1 MCLFLFAFCCLLWLG
16 GFGFSFGYLLAV
28 WFGLA
33 LFGYLLCR
41 VLLWLRVVLCFKL
54 LVVCC
59 CVGLSVADCGCFV
72 FVYSFWGLLVLGVWF
87 YFAALLIVLVLCFL
101 FRLYGCLVL

>member
-1 MCLFLFAFCCLLWLG
+1 MYCGFGSIDVLIVLDTVSFGGLRLDLLFSATYGFDLCACCSRVACLFLFAFCCLLWVG

-41 VLLWLRVVLCFKL
+41 VLL
-54 LVVCC
+54 
-59 CVGLSVADCGCFV
+59 
-72 FVYSFWGLLVLGVWF
+72 
-87 YFAALLIVLVLCFL
+87 
-101 FRLYGCLVL
+101 